1 MRYTKPRTQR
11 RKLFQASAHRRPKQF
26 SAPLSDD
33 LRRNHNAG
41 AIPVRMGDTVR
52 ITRGDRRGFE
62 GKITGISRKKYR
74 IFVEGVTRE
83 KVDGTTIQIP
93 IHPSKVLITNLNLD
107 DKWRRET
114 LKRKGATQLSS
125 PETKRK
131 EPSKKTV
138 AKRKKATK
146 HETAKAKKD
155 EGSSKRAKRARRVTK
170 KAVAEKENE

>member
-11 RKLFQASAHRRPKQF
+11 RKLFQAPAHKRPKQF

-33 LRRNHNAG
+33 LRKNHNAG

-62 GKITGISRKKYR
+62 GKITRINRKKYR

-107 DKWRRET
+107 DKWRREA
-114 LKRKGATQLSS
+114 LKRKGVTQTLQ
-125 PETKRK
+125 PEPREK

-138 AKRKKATK
+138 AKPKKTK
-146 HETAKAKKD
+146 SETTEVKKT
-155 EGSSKRAKRARRVTK
+155 EESPKPAKRTKRVTK
-170 KAVAEKENE
+170 KVAEKENE